1 MYLIIFNDLSS
12 FFIKVVF
19 LLKKFK
25 MGVILYQKVTRSKTS
40 KGVTLLVFLNHS
52 ILLNCWLRVLILEID
67 GKLCVWGGN
76 CGNL

>member
-1 MYLIIFNDLSS
+1 MVFIFKMYLIIFNDLSS

-25 MGVILYQKVTRSKTS
+25 MGVILYQNVTRSKTS
-40 KGVTLLVFLNHS
+40 KGDTLLVFLNHS

-67 GKLCVWGGN
+67 GKLCV
-76 CGNL
+76 CV